1 MTLERMVKIGLER
14 SFEIFNETKSKK
26 TTLDSA
32 NELYEHF
39 THLHPLFPENSL
51 QIIGMVN
58 LGYPVIKDEHK
69 NDIYVLRSTDPNDL
83 PLPIAISYESLNQI
97 LDMIEN
103 AWKGKVESD
112 WLTKTDENKKLKSET
127 LSKISEISSTID
139 LSFWDWIAFRE
150 MSISIN

>member
-83 PLPIAISYESLNQI
+83 PLLIAISYESLNQI
-97 LDMIEN
+97 LDMIKN
-103 AWKGKVESD
+103 AWRGKVESD

-150 MSISIN
+150 MSISMN

>member
-39 THLHPLFPENSL
+39 THLHPLFPKNSL

-83 PLPIAISYESLNQI
+83 PLLIAIGYESLNQI

-150 MSISIN
+150 MSISMN

>member
-39 THLHPLFPENSL
+39 KHLHPLFPENSL

-83 PLPIAISYESLNQI
+83 PLLIAISYESLNQI

-103 AWKGKVESD
+103 AWRGKVESD

-150 MSISIN
+150 MSISMN

>member
-83 PLPIAISYESLNQI
+83 PLLIAISYESLNQI

-103 AWKGKVESD
+103 AWRGKVESD

-150 MSISIN
+150 MSISMN